1 VSIGLMLLMFVILT
15 LVGLPVGFTIG
26 FSSLLF
32 IVAGDFP
39 VTLMAQRLFVSM
51 DSFALLSLPMFIF
64 AGNLMNI
71 SGITDRLWTFSRV
84 LFGRVR
90 GAAGFVSVFT
100 SMIFA
105 AMSGSALATAGG
117 LGPIQF
123 KGMIEDGYNGDDA
136 AAIIASGST
145 MGPIIPPSI
154 VFVLYGVAAGV
165 SVGRLFLAGVIPG
178 IVMGIAVGS
187 YVFYLIYKNK
197 EQYKIHEK
205 PKGKD
210 YINGLIAG
218 IGPLFA
224 PLIILGGIFSG
235 IFTPTEAATIAALY
249 ALVLGIIYKE
259 ITFKNFIKCIK
270 DTAKTSAGIM
280 IIIGFAGSFSWV
292 LTSMGASKLFL
303 DFVTGITDSKILI
316 LILLNIGLLIVGLF
330 IETNSAVILL
340 TPLMAPA
347 IEALGVDLVH
357 FGMILCVNLL
367 IGILTPPMGMALY
380 VTSNVTKVPFG
391 DIVKKVIPFILVLLI
406 VQLAVTFIPSLSLT
420 LPNLVMG
427 K

>member
-1 VSIGLMLLMFVILT
+1 MGLMLLMFVILT

-39 VTLMAQRLFVSM
+39 VTLMSQRLFVSM

-71 SGITDRLWTFSRV
+71 AGITDRLWIFSRV

-90 GAAGFVSVFT
+90 GAAGFVSTFT
-100 SMIFA
+100 SMLFA

-117 LGPIQF
+117 LGPIQY

-145 MGPIIPPSI
+145 IGPIIPPSI

-165 SVGRLFLAGVIPG
+165 SVGRLFLAGVVPG
-178 IVMGIAVGS
+178 ILMGIGIGS
-187 YVFYLIYKNK
+187 YIFYLVYKNK

-210 YINGLIAG
+210 YINALIAG
-218 IGPLFA
+218 IGPLLA

-235 IFTPTEAATIAALY
+235 ICTPTEAATIAATY
-249 ALVLGIIYKE
+249 ALLLGIIYKE
-259 ITFKNFIKCIK
+259 ISFKDFIKCIK

-303 DFVTGITDSKILI
+303 DFVTGITDSKIII
-316 LILLNIGLLIVGLF
+316 LLLLNIGLLIVGLF

-347 IEALGVDLVH
+347 MEALGVDLVH

-367 IGILTPPMGMALY
+367 VGILTPPMGMSLY
-380 VTSNVTKVPFG
+380 VTCNVTKVPFG
-391 DIVKKVIPFILVLLI
+391 NIVKKVIPFIIVLLI
-406 VQLAVTFIPSLSLT
+406 IQLLVTFIPSISLT
-420 LPNLVMG
+420 LPNFVMG